1 MFGGPP
7 PAISHY
13 NMRFRFIYRKEFVMA
28 KMKITSF
35 GYTQPA
41 FSDLPIKIRI
51 TLEEIATPEPINS
64 RLAFRLGQE
73 KGVKFDGSKL
83 QG

>member
-1 MFGGPP
+1 
-7 PAISHY
+7 
-13 NMRFRFIYRKEFVMA
+13 MA
-28 KMKITSF
+28 KVNVTSF

-41 FSDLPIKIRI
+41 FSDSPIRI
-51 TLEEIATPEPINS
+51 RIALEEIATPEPINS